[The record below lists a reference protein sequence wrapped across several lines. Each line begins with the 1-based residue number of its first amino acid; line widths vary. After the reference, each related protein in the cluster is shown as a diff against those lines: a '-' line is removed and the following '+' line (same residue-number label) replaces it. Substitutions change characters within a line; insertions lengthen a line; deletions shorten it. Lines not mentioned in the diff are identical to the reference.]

1 MVSVLR
7 TAVVMGLWMT
17 TVAASATVEL
27 DIAPVPVIMGE
38 SFQIKFRVTRQ
49 TRSEPDLSP
58 LEKAFEIL
66 RHNRQSSLKW
76 HNGRR
81 EEFTS
86 WVIDALPRYT
96 GRVEIPPISFGSER
110 SPMRVI
116 EVVAAS
122 DTEPDTGARIILQ
135 VEATPHTPYVQQ
147 QVIYTVRLL
156 HRVELGSPRFSS
168 LTTSS
173 DAIIKQLGK
182 VRKYV
187 HRVGA
192 LSYDAREMRYAI
204 YPQTSGPLTVFPI
217 VLTTQMAIGKR
228 TSFDPYSRNVTT
240 KRVESETISLNVK
253 PVPAAFPK
261 DAAWLP
267 ARHLRLYEDWEPD
280 IDAAE
285 VGAPLN
291 RTIFLWADG
300 LISGQ
305 LPDVRIEA
313 PLGIKLYPVQPDT
326 TDQVTAGGFTSE
338 MQEKF
343 AFIANRAGIVRFAA
357 VEVPWW
363 NTDLDQLEHA
373 RLSGRSLT
381 FADTTSAEPPST
393 DKGVPT
399 SFDRRAGSLFT
410 ELHLPAA
417 MYWSPLAMSLAFIW
431 LATLGLWWLGARRTL
446 VHGENGHAPPR
457 PFRAT
462 RDLKRACRT
471 HSPARA
477 RRALMDWSTATAA
490 RREHAVLPT
499 LGALAAHMDGELAR
513 EIKALERHI
522 YGKSATAWQGAALWD
537 AFRKYRRITAATAAP
552 VDDPLPAIFKLS
564 REL

>member
-7 TAVVMGLWMT
+7 TAAVVGLWMT
-17 TVAASATVEL
+17 SAAVWATVEL
-27 DIAPVPVIMGE
+27 DITPTPVIMGE
-38 SFQIKFRVTRQ
+38 SFQIEFRVTSQ
-49 TRSEPDLSP
+49 TRGEPDLSP

-66 RHNRQSSLKW
+66 RRNRQSSLKW
-76 HNGRR
+76 NNGRR

-86 WVIDALPRYT
+86 WIFDAMPRYS
-96 GRVEIPPISFGSER
+96 GQVEIPPISFGSDH
-110 SPMRVI
+110 SQARVI

-122 DTEPDTGARIILQ
+122 DARRDAGARVILQ
-135 VEATPHTPYVQQ
+135 VEATPRTPYVQQ

-156 HRVELGSPRFSS
+156 HRVELGSPRISS

-182 VRKYV
+182 TRKYV
-187 HRVGA
+187 DRVEG
-192 LSYDAREMRYAI
+192 LSYDVREMRYAI
-204 YPQTSGPLTVFPI
+204 YPQTSGPLTVYPI

-228 TSFDPYSRNVTT
+228 TIFDPYIRNVTT
-240 KRVESETISLNVK
+240 KRIESETVELEIK
-253 PVPAAFPK
+253 PIPAAFPK

-267 ARHLRLYEDWEPD
+267 AQRLRLYEDWEPD
-280 IDAAE
+280 IDAAD

-313 PLGIKLYPVQPDT
+313 PPGIKLYPVQPET
-326 TDQVTAGGFTSE
+326 TDKVTAGGFTSE
-338 MQEKF
+338 LRKKF

-363 NTDLDQLEHA
+363 NTDLDQLEHT
-373 RLSGRSLT
+373 RLGARSLT
-381 FADTTSAEPPST
+381 FAGTTSAEPPST

-399 SFDRRAGSLFT
+399 SFDRRAVSLFT

-417 MYWSPLAMSLAFIW
+417 MYWSPVAMSLAFVW
-431 LATLGLWWLGARRTL
+431 LSTLGFWWLGARRTL
-446 VHGENGHAPPR
+446 ADGENGRAPPR
-457 PFRAT
+457 PSRAR
-462 RDLKRACRT
+462 RDLKSACRT
-471 HSPARA
+471 HSPVRA
-477 RRALMDWSTATAA
+477 RRALMDWSAA
-490 RREHAVLPT
+490 MAALSGHAELRT

-522 YGKSATAWQGAALWD
+522 YGKSAAAWQGAALWD
-537 AFRKYRRITAATAAP
+537 AFRSYRRVTGTTAAP
-552 VDDPLPAIFKLS
+552 VDDPLPPIFKLS
-564 REL
+564 GEL